1 MFLIFSWKSP
11 GKAKELVDKV
21 ANHLKNNLSDVVE
34 SLILYEL
41 REGILYDAVS
51 VRASV
56 RLHSGA
62 YLNYFILKVK
72 NNINSFVSLDGYFKN
87 RKLGT
92 NTIELTFVD
101 TLLWT
106 RWKLKIQPR
115 NAQKHPLV
123 DFYRK
128 YEQPLRTIYEK
139 AVKTYGK
146 GKIVYFKA
154 KFGEQQAKEAVT
166 INSTVWFKGGFLNRE
181 MIMLLNKCTELAETY
196 FSKKLS
202 QLPLPEPLKTI
213 SIGGV

>member
-11 GKAKELVDKV
+11 GKAKELVDRV
-21 ANHLKNNLSDVVE
+21 ANYLRSNLSDVVK
-34 SLILYEL
+34 SLVLYEL

-56 RLHSGA
+56 KLHSGS

-115 NAQKHPLV
+115 YAQKHPLV

-128 YEQPLRTIYEK
+128 YEQPLKSIYER

-154 KFGEQQAKEAVT
+154 KFGEQQVKEAVT
-166 INSTVWFKGGFLNRE
+166 INSTVWFKGGFINRE

-202 QLPLPEPLKTI
+202 QTPLPEPLKTI
-213 SIGGV
+213 NIGGI

>member
-11 GKAKELVDKV
+11 GKAKELVDRV
-21 ANHLKNNLSDVVE
+21 ANYLRSNLSDVVK
-34 SLILYEL
+34 SLVLYEL

-56 RLHSGA
+56 KLHSGS

-115 NAQKHPLV
+115 YAQKHPLV

-128 YEQPLRTIYEK
+128 YEQPLKSIYER
-139 AVKTYGK
+139 AVKNYGK

-154 KFGEQQAKEAVT
+154 KFGEQQVKEAVT
-166 INSTVWFKGGFLNRE
+166 INSTVWFKGGFINRE

-202 QLPLPEPLKTI
+202 QTPLPEPLKTI
-213 SIGGV
+213 NIGGI

>member
-1 MFLIFSWKSP
+1 MIFSWKSP
-11 GKAKELVDKV
+11 GKAKELVDRV
-21 ANHLKNNLSDVVE
+21 ANYLRSNLSDVVK
-34 SLILYEL
+34 SLVLYEL

-56 RLHSGA
+56 KLHSGS

-115 NAQKHPLV
+115 YAQKHPLV

-128 YEQPLRTIYEK
+128 YEQPLKSIYER

-154 KFGEQQAKEAVT
+154 KFGEQQVKEAVT
-166 INSTVWFKGGFLNRE
+166 INSTVWFKGGFINRE

-202 QLPLPEPLKTI
+202 QTPLPEPLKTI
-213 SIGGV
+213 NIGGI